1 MRHLDD
7 TDQKILQVLR
17 VNGRESLKGIAA
29 KTGLARSTIRYRLA
43 KLEADRV
50 ITGYDVKINPG
61 SEAGLS
67 AFLFVR
73 LTETP
78 AHDVIRYL
86 SGHPEVR
93 GCFSLAGD
101 PDLIV
106 DVRVDNSEKL
116 NALRDAIA
124 VLPACAEIRTSIV
137 LKQEI

>member
-17 VNGRESLKGIAA
+17 ADGRESLKGIAA
-29 KTGLARSTIRYRLA
+29 KTGLARSTIRYRLE

-50 ITGYDVKINPG
+50 ITGYEVKINPG

-67 AFLFVR
+67 AFLLVR
-73 LTETP
+73 LKHTP
-78 AHDVIRYL
+78 AHDVVKHL
-86 SGHPEVR
+86 SGYSEVR

-101 PDLIV
+101 PDMIV
-106 DVRVDNSEKL
+106 DVRVDNAERL
-116 NALRDAIA
+116 NALRDAVA
-124 VLPACAEIRTSIV
+124 LLPACLEVRTSIV